1 MHPGRSAA
9 QSREGT
15 QSTDPAKRSAP
26 FDSVRTSSG
35 LRSGCLLPPNGTT
48 PIKRRAAT
56 TIPPAF
62 AALAI
67 GLTLT
72 LASPALVA
80 AQVAA
85 TRLVV
90 SPRGPYTTIQAALE
104 AARAGDTIQV
114 ERGHYQGPV
123 VVQKQVTLEGIDF
136 PVIDNGGQGTVVTLA
151 AAGAALRG
159 FELRGSGGEPDQDHS
174 GVIAAAPRVTVES
187 NRLTDVLFGI
197 FVSQAPD
204 AVVRGNEIT
213 SKAEFEIGR
222 KGDAIRLWS
231 SPRTLVENNHVYN
244 ARDVVIWYSSGVLV
258 RGNTVERGRYGIHL
272 MYCDG
277 SRIERNMILDNSVG
291 IYTMYS
297 NDITLRENLIRGQR
311 GPSGYALGFK
321 DSDNVE
327 VGGNV
332 LVDNRAG
339 MYIDGMPFSPQG
351 YGRIRDNI
359 IAFNDVA
366 AILLPAV
373 RGNTIEHNTFW
384 ENVQQVA
391 VQGGGSL
398 GANKFQGNYWS
409 DYAGVDMNG
418 DGIGDVP
425 YRAEDIFEGLT
436 DREPMLRMLIY
447 SPAQQAI
454 EFTSSAFPV
463 MRPKLKFS
471 DPAPS
476 VSPLPLPAFA
486 AQRPGSASGMSLA
499 AVALLGSS
507 GVLGMLAM
515 KKTKGTLPLVEN
527 ASQSGRGS
535 TASLPAAPAAGVD
548 SVGSSDERSR
558 HPDRSAERTEFVM
571 HPERSAAESREGTQS
586 KEPAERSAPF
596 DYLLASLGVRSGCS
610 LPPDSTKPEAAHGDN
625 IRTSICVCSVTKRYG
640 KAEALDG
647 VSFKVPAGE
656 SLALWGPNGAGKTTL
671 LKAILGLIDFQGD
684 IRIKEHD
691 VKRNPKSARRHIGY
705 VPQEAVFYDLSVE
718 ATMAFYARL
727 KHVDLAC
734 ATALLERVALDGHA
748 HKPVPALSGG
758 LKQRLALAIA
768 LLADPSILLL
778 DEPTANLDSLA
789 RRDYLELL
797 AGLHHEG
804 KTIVFASHRIEEV
817 QALADRV
824 LVLRDGSLDKILT
837 PEQLRAALAPEIQM
851 TLWVAE
857 SERIKALARL
867 QRDGVRAHAN
877 GRGTIVV
884 RLSSGDKMAP
894 LHALREEGISIVD
907 FEVEGLSTWS

>member
-1 MHPGRSAA
+1 MRTFSLGVRGLFRLMASRSRQTKRWIATA
-9 QSREGT
+9 I
-15 QSTDPAKRSAP
+15 PA
-26 FDSVRTSSG
+26 
-35 LRSGCLLPPNGTT
+35 L
-48 PIKRRAAT
+48 
-56 TIPPAF
+56 F
-62 AALAI
+62 AALAV
-67 GLTLT
+67 GLALT
-72 LASPALVA
+72 ALSSPRVA
-80 AQVAA
+80 AQGA
-85 TRLVV
+85 TPQLVV
-90 SPRGPYTTIQAALE
+90 SPQGPYTTIQAALDD
-104 AARAGDTIQV
+104 AHDGDTIRV
-114 ERGHYQGPV
+114 EGGTYPGPV
-123 VVQKQVTLEGIDF
+123 VVQKRVTLEGVGF
-136 PVIDNGGQGTVVTLA
+136 PVIENGGQGTVVTLS
-151 AAGAALRG
+151 AAGAVLRG
-159 FELRGSGGEPDQDHS
+159 FELRGSGSEPDQDHS
-174 GVIAAAPRVTVES
+174 GVIAAAPGVTVEN

-213 SKAEFEIGR
+213 SKAQFEIGR

-231 SPRTLVENNHVYN
+231 SPRVLVEDNHVYDS
-244 ARDVVIWYSSGVLV
+244 RDLVIWYSSGVLV

-277 SRIERNMILDNSVG
+277 SRIEQNLILDNSVG

-297 NDITLRENLIRGQR
+297 NDIVLRENLIRGQR

-327 VGGNV
+327 VSGNV

-351 YGRIRDNI
+351 YGRVRDNV

-373 RGNTIEHNTFW
+373 RGNTIEQNTFW

-391 VQGGGSL
+391 VQGGGNL
-398 GANKFQGNYWS
+398 GANRFEGNYWS

-418 DGIGDVP
+418 DGTGDVP
-425 YRAEDIFEGLT
+425 YRAENVFEGLT

-454 EFTSSAFPV
+454 EFTSFAFPV

-471 DPAPS
+471 DPTPS

-486 AQRPGSASGMSLA
+486 AQRPGSASGMTLA
-499 AVALLGSS
+499 AFALLGSS

-515 KKTKGTLPLVEN
+515 KKTNQVPHMENVRQSSVDLPAPLVI
-527 ASQSGRGS
+527 
-535 TASLPAAPAAGVD
+535 APAAHHD
-548 SVGSSDERSR
+548 D
-558 HPDRSAERTEFVM
+558 T
-571 HPERSAAESREGTQS
+571 
-586 KEPAERSAPF
+586 PA
-596 DYLLASLGVRSGCS
+596 
-610 LPPDSTKPEAAHGDN
+610 
-625 IRTSICVCSVTKRYG
+625 SIHVLCVTKRYG
-640 KAEALDG
+640 KLKALDG
-647 VSFKVPAGE
+647 VSFEVAAGE

-684 IRIKEHD
+684 IRIQEHD
-691 VKRNPKSARRHIGY
+691 VRRVPKVARRYIGY

-727 KHVDLAC
+727 KHVDPAR
-734 ATALLERVALDGHA
+734 AVALLERVELDGHA

-817 QALADRV
+817 QTLADRV
-824 LVLRDGSLDKILT
+824 LVLKDGSLDEMLT

-857 SERIKALARL
+857 SERMKALARL
-867 QRDGVRAHAN
+867 ERDGVRAHAN
-877 GRGTIVV
+877 GRGTIVM
-884 RLSSGDKMAP
+884 RLNSAEKMAP
-894 LHALREEGISIVD
+894 LQALGEEGISILD
-907 FEVEGLSTWS
+907 FEVEGLATWS